1 MSIKNKK
8 MKLTDKDLVQF
19 LKVKVV
25 DNASFTDKLKIAYRP
40 YICPFADLLNDLEEN
55 ASVFD
60 IGCGSGMFLSLVQE
74 FKKPKRIAGIEIDP
88 KLIENAKQ
96 VLNVAEGD
104 SNFLSVF
111 DGKQLPNE
119 ISEFDY
125 IYMIDV
131 FHHIPVSEQFEFLR
145 NLIQK
150 MKKGSYLVFK
160 DINGA
165 SIFKFWNKF
174 HDLLLAGE
182 IGNEAKKSTMETFF
196 SENEVKI
203 ISKST
208 KQMLL
213 YPHFTIKVQK
223 N

>member
-1 MSIKNKK
+1 MNLNNKQ
-8 MKLTDKDLVQF
+8 LVAF
-19 LKVKVV
+19 LKEKIVTE
-25 DNASFTDKLKIAYRP
+25 ASFTDKLKIAYRP
-40 YICPFADLLNDLEEN
+40 YICPFADLLNELEDN

-60 IGCGSGMFLSLVQE
+60 VGCGSGMFLSLVQE
-74 FKKPKRIAGIEIDP
+74 FKKPSRIAGIEIDP

-96 VLNVAEGD
+96 VLKVGNGD

-111 DGKQLPNE
+111 DGKQLPDE

-125 IYMIDV
+125 VYMIDV
-131 FHHIPVSEQFEFLR
+131 FHHIPVNDQYEFLT
-145 NLIQK
+145 NLINK
-150 MKKGSYLVFK
+150 MKKGAYLVFK

-182 IGNEAKKSTMETFF
+182 IGNEAKRSTIEKFF
-196 SENEVKI
+196 KEQPVRL
-203 ISKST
+203 ISKSQ

-213 YPHFTIKVQK
+213 YPHFTITVQK
-223 N
+223 QQV